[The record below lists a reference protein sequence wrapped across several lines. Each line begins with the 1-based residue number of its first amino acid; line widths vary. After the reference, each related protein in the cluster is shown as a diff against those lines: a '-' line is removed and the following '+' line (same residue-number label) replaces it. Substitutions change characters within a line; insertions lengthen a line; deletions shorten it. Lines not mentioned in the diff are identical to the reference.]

1 MIVIGVCETREILN
15 TAVADWELN
24 ETDGWQGMTRYL
36 SCFSVRRF
44 RCSARG
50 RIHDVVRDVPAKRL
64 DRQVVIVAMNFN
76 RLHKSARVLFPFS
89 NRIV

>member
-1 MIVIGVCETREILN
+1 M
-15 TAVADWELN
+15 
-24 ETDGWQGMTRYL
+24 
-36 SCFSVRRF
+36 
-44 RCSARG
+44 
-50 RIHDVVRDVPAKRL
+50 VRDVPAKRL